1 MTGAWLYALFC
12 LAVVGTFTVARTEG
26 WVLFGTGQA
35 AENGTGGGSGANGS
49 GGRSGTYLGSHK

>member
-35 AENGTGGGSGANGS
+35 AENGTGGSS